1 MADVFSAAVLGI
13 VEGISEFMPISS
25 STHLMLADFILK
37 SGLTSNSVFM
47 ITIQFAAILAIL
59 IYYRNFFWH
68 MVAAFFSDR
77 IAKLNFLR
85 LFIVCLP
92 FAAVGLITKPNITQ
106 SWLESIPS
114 MGIWLVLGGIVMLL
128 FSSYKKD
135 SPKHCRIEDIPI
147 TTACVI
153 GLVQILALIPGFSR
167 SAVTIIA
174 GLWLGLDRKT
184 AVEFSFLSA
193 VPLLFSATIYTFLTT
208 SQHQFVLET
217 ELAIAFICS
226 LIVALMLAPYILRF
240 IILYGLAWFGW
251 YRVCVGSA
259 LIIWWSF

>member
-1 MADVFSAAVLGI
+1 MADIFAAAILGI

-25 STHLMLADFILK
+25 STHLMLVDFLLK
-37 SGLTSNSVFM
+37 SGLTDHSVFM

-68 MVAAFFSDR
+68 MVTRFFSDR
-77 IAKLNFLR
+77 VAKLNFLR

-92 FAAVGLITKPNITQ
+92 FAAVGLITKPYITR
-106 SWLESIPS
+106 SWLESILS
-114 MGIWLVLGGIVMLL
+114 MGIWLVLGGVVMLL

-135 SPKHCRIEDIPI
+135 SPKHCRIQDIPI
-147 TTACVI
+147 PITCVI
-153 GLVQILALIPGFSR
+153 GLIQVLALIPGFSR

-193 VPLLFSATIYTFLTT
+193 VPLLFAATIYTFLTA

-217 ELAIAFICS
+217 ELITAFICA
-226 LIVALMLAPYILRF
+226 LIVALILAPYILRF
-240 IILYGLAWFGW
+240 IILYGLVWFGW
-251 YRVCVGSA
+251 YRVCLGLA
-259 LIIWWSF
+259 IIIWWVF